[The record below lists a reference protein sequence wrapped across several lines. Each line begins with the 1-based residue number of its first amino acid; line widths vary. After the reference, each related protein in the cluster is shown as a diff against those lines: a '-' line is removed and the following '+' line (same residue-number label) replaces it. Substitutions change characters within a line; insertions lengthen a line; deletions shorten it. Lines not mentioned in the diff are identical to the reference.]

1 MATLVHDRA
10 HDPIVIAAPRHAA
23 GAGTLGR
30 LTALLA
36 LWRGRIAEREA
47 LAGFG
52 WREMKD
58 LALSESEIQREIAKP
73 FWRA

>member
-1 MATLVHDRA
+1 MATLVHDR
-10 HDPIVIAAPRHAA
+10 IAVARPAA
-23 GAGTLGR
+23 GSDVSIVERVKT
-30 LTALLA
+30 TLA
-36 LWRGRIAEREA
+36 LWARRIEEREA

-58 LALSESEIQREIAKP
+58 IAISEADVRREIAKP